1 MQLENSKLI
10 SDIDSLKSILKN
22 EQKAGKR
29 IVFTN
34 GCFDIIHPGHIFILE
49 QAKLKGDILV
59 VGLNSDQSIKGFKSD
74 LRPICTEDDRA
85 YVLAG
90 LASVDYIFIFNE
102 ATPENII
109 MEISPDV
116 LVKGKDYKI
125 DDIAGADYMLKEN
138 KKIELV
144 DMIEE
149 KSTTD
154 IIEYIKKLNS

>member
-10 SDIDSLKSILKN
+10 NDIDSLKSILKN

-34 GCFDIIHPGHIFILE
+34 GCFDIIHPGHIFILQ

-74 LRPICTEDDRA
+74 LRPICTQDDRA

-90 LASVDYIFIFNE
+90 LASVDFIFIFNE

-144 DMIEE
+144 DVIEK

>member
-10 SDIDSLKSILKN
+10 SNIDSLKSILKN

-34 GCFDIIHPGHIFILE
+34 GCFDIIHPGHIFILK
-49 QAKLKGDILV
+49 QAKLKGDVLV
-59 VGLNSDQSIKGFKSD
+59 VGLNSDQSIRNFKSD
-74 LRPICTEDDRA
+74 LRPICKQDDRA

-90 LASVDYIFIFNE
+90 LSSVDYIFIFNE
-102 ATPENII
+102 ATPERII

-125 DDIAGADYMLKEN
+125 EDIAGADYMLKEN

-144 DMIEE
+144 DIIDE
-149 KSTTD
+149 KSTT
-154 IIEYIKKLNS
+154 EL